1 MEKEE
6 LTLIARQ
13 CLELEIDENSK
24 MPICRALIPK
34 GRFINVSLDT
44 ATLNIDFDFDYG
56 ETVDGVTVVII
67 NKIKNPKYNGIIE
80 PNDIIWSLG
89 NISSYKRTHI
99 SSVEDI
105 PIIYE
110 FYRNNR
116 YNSPVLI
123 KLKRQEGTSTKKPNQ
138 EKKKKL
144 NSKTAN
150 E

>member
-34 GRFINVSLDT
+34 GRFINISLDT

-123 KLKRQEGTSTKKPNQ
+123 KLKRQEGTSKFLPR
-138 EKKKKL
+138 
-144 NSKTAN
+144 
-150 E
+150 

>member
-56 ETVDGVTVVII
+56 ETVDSVTVVII

-123 KLKRQEGTSTKKPNQ
+123 KLKRQEGTSKFLPR
-138 EKKKKL
+138 
-144 NSKTAN
+144 
-150 E
+150 

>member
-56 ETVDGVTVVII
+56 ETVDSVTVVII

-105 PIIYE
+105 PIITDTT
-110 FYRNNR
+110 
-116 YNSPVLI
+116 VLF
-123 KLKRQEGTSTKKPNQ
+123 
-138 EKKKKL
+138 
-144 NSKTAN
+144 
-150 E
+150 